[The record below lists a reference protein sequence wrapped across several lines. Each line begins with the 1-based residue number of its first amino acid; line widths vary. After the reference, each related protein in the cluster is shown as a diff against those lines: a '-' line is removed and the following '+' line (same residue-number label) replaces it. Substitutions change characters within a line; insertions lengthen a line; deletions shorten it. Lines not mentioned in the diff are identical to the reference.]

1 MTYEMIDHT
10 LFAESMLFAEL
21 EEKELEIIVKA
32 SNKRDLLRGD
42 VLFRENDK
50 PDSLFLVDSGRIA
63 IVNKSFIGKESVV
76 ALMENGDLFG
86 EMGLFDDR
94 GRSAEARALELSLI
108 HI

>member
-50 PDSLFLVDSGRIA
+50 PDSLFLVDSGA
-63 IVNKSFIGKESVV
+63 IKKLHFGGSGSFLHSESIS
-76 ALMENGDLFG
+76 
-86 EMGLFDDR
+86 R
-94 GRSAEARALELSLI
+94 
-108 HI
+108 

>member
-63 IVNKSFIGKESVV
+63 IVNKSLV
-76 ALMENGDLFG
+76 
-86 EMGLFDDR
+86 
-94 GRSAEARALELSLI
+94 
-108 HI
+108 